1 MAISKTEAVSTIKT
15 MAAEG
20 KTRDDVMMYLFQ
32 SGVKPS
38 KMNGYIKEATVTFG
52 RTGSGWRQATAKY
65 FAESHQN
72 EEGEFEVNYDE
83 WKVIMHND
91 GDVLLSENNQ
101 SAYTNHFKLWV
112 SIKNGEVM

>member
-1 MAISKTEAVSTIKT
+1 MAISKTEAVSAIKS

-20 KTRDDVMMYLFQ
+20 KTRDDVMMMLFR

-38 KMNGYIKEATVTFG
+38 KMNGYIKEATVVFG

-65 FAESHQN
+65 FAEADTPSY
-72 EEGEFEVNYDE
+72 ED

-112 SIKNGEVM
+112 AIKNGGEV

>member
-1 MAISKTEAVSTIKT
+1 MAITKAEAVSTIKT

-65 FAESHQN
+65 FSEC
-72 EEGEFEVNYDE
+72 EEPNYDD
-83 WKVIMHND
+83 WKIIMHNH

-112 SIKNGEVM
+112 SIKTGEAM